1 MTISTIGT
9 DVVVALIQ
17 DRALDAGNSREFRS
31 AVEYLFK
38 PGAKL
43 VFDLSELEF
52 IDSTGIGA
60 LVSCL
65 RQAHGSEAEIRLCA
79 LNQSV
84 QAVFDLVRLNRVF
97 EIYNNPVEAINS
109 YPNLT

>member
-1 MTISTIGT
+1 MTISTTGT
-9 DVVVALIQ
+9 NVIVALIHAK
-17 DRALDAGNSREFRS
+17 ALDAGNSCDFRS

-52 IDSTGIGA
+52 IDSTGIGV

-65 RQAHGSEAEIRLCA
+65 RQAHGSEAEIRICS
-79 LNQSV
+79 LNEPV
-84 QAVFDLVRLNRVF
+84 RAVFDLVRLNRVF
-97 EIYNNPVEAINS
+97 EIYTDPAEAAKS
-109 YPNLT
+109 YPS

>member
-1 MTISTIGT
+1 MIISTTGT

-17 DRALDAGNSREFRS
+17 ARALDASNSRDFRS

-43 VFDLSELEF
+43 VFDLRELEF

-65 RQAHGSEAEIRLCA
+65 RQAHGSDAEIRLCM
-79 LNQSV
+79 LNKPV
-84 QAVFDLVRLNRVF
+84 QAVFELVRLHRVF
-97 EIYNNPVEAINS
+97 AIHTSAVDAVNS
-109 YPNLT
+109 YRP

>member
-1 MTISTIGT
+1 
-9 DVVVALIQ
+9 
-17 DRALDAGNSREFRS
+17 
-31 AVEYLFK
+31 VEYLFK

-65 RQAHGSEAEIRLCA
+65 RQAHGSESEIKLCS
-79 LNQSV
+79 LNKPV
-84 QAVFDLVRLNRVF
+84 QAVFELVRLHRVF
-97 EIYNNPVEAINS
+97 SIYNGPAEAVNS
-109 YPNLT
+109 YPN

>member
-1 MTISTIGT
+1 MTISTTGT
-9 DVVVALIQ
+9 DVVVALI
-17 DRALDAGNSREFRS
+17 RAKTLDASNSRDFRS

-79 LNQSV
+79 LTQPV
-84 QAVFDLVRLNRVF
+84 QAVFDLVRLQRVF
-97 EIYNNPVEAINS
+97 AIYNSPAEAINS
-109 YPNLT
+109 YPN